1 MHPPVSR
8 GCSVISCG
16 ASSKVS
22 TPSIVVVS
30 GIVVAEIAMQRDL
43 MVKRVG
49 KPVGD
54 TKT

>member
-1 MHPPVSR
+1 MHPLVSR

-22 TPSIVVVS
+22 TPRIVVVS
-30 GIVVAEIAMQRDL
+30 GIVGAEIAMQRDL

-49 KPVGD
+49 KAVRN